1 MTNVD
6 RVMIEAR
13 RNLAKEMKAQGKNAG
28 EIYLAC
34 VGQKYEPYITEIRN
48 AERAIENYAM
58 YYHAGENECPD
69 SFKFLMMVNGW
80 HNPFI
85 ALNELLKVIYTN
97 EMILKRE
104 GQKKG
109 YRSRYR
115 EMEMLVQKYA
125 NER

>member
-6 RVMIEAR
+6 RTMIAR
-13 RNLAKEMKAQGKNAG
+13 KNLAKEMKAQGKNG
-28 EIYLAC
+28 DEIYLAC
-34 VGQKYEPYITEIRN
+34 VGLKYEPLIIEIRN
-48 AERAIENYAM
+48 AENAIEKYAKF
-58 YYHAGENECPD
+58 YHAKESDCPD
-69 SFKFLMMVNGW
+69 SFKFLMLVNGW

-104 GQKKG
+104 GKKKG

-115 EMEMLVQKYA
+115 EMEMLVQKHA